1 MFGRRMPA
9 AYTAGTPLKLLLRLL
24 VLLILVA
31 GIGAA
36 VWFYFATPAPVAAP
50 RTSPVGRGTVEQTVL
65 ATGILEASSLI
76 NVGAE
81 VSGRIDAMHV
91 TLGQSVQQGD
101 LIAEIDSLNQE
112 NAVRAAEAALASVEA
127 QKRIQEANA
136 RQAER
141 ALERAQQ
148 LRDQNLI
155 SNVDFE
161 SAEISAETARAQ
173 VEQFEA
179 QILQAQLSV
188 DSAMLDLDRTRITAP
203 MDGTVVAVLVD
214 EGQTVNANADA
225 PTLVMLAD
233 LDEMIVRAEISEADV
248 PRVRPGQRV
257 YFTILGDPDTP
268 IEAMLLDVEPAPES
282 ITSGTSTSGN
292 AVYYNGRF
300 VVPNPDHMLRISMT
314 AQVTIVLD
322 EARDVIVVPSSA
334 LVSAGP
340 RGSFVQVY
348 DGASEEVE
356 MRPVEVGLNNN
367 ILAEIVSGLSEGEMI
382 VEGGTMTFGAAGAQ
396 AGRPGGPG
404 GGMMPM
410 GGPVMF
416 R

>member
-1 MFGRRMPA
+1 MI
-9 AYTAGTPLKLLLRLL
+9 RLL
-24 VLLILVA
+24 VLLILLA
-31 GIGAA
+31 GAGTAL
-36 VWFYFATPAPVAAP
+36 WFYFATPAPAAAP
-50 RTSPVGRGTVEQTVL
+50 RTSPVGRGSVEQTVL

-81 VSGRIDAMHV
+81 VSGRIEAVHV
-91 TLGQSVQQGD
+91 TLGQTVSQGD

-112 NAVRAAEAALASVEA
+112 NAVRAAEAALASAEA
-127 QKRIQEANA
+127 QKRIQEANV

-161 SAEISAETARAQ
+161 SAEIAAETARAQ
-173 VEQFEA
+173 LEQFDA

-248 PRVRPGQRV
+248 PRVQPGQRV

-268 IEAMLLDVEPAPES
+268 IEATLLDVEPAPES
-282 ITSGTSTSGN
+282 ITSGTATSGN

-300 VVPNPDHMLRISMT
+300 VVPNPDHRLRISMT

-322 EARDVIVVPSSA
+322 EARDVVVVPSSA
-334 LVSAGP
+334 LVSAP
-340 RGSFVQVY
+340 RGSFVRVY
-348 DGASEEVE
+348 DAATEAIE

-367 ILAEIVSGLSEGEMI
+367 ILAEIVSGLEEGEMI
-382 VEGGTMTFGAAGAQ
+382 VDGATGAVGAAAGQFGAG
-396 AGRPGGPG
+396 PGGPG
-404 GGMMPM
+404 GGLMPM
-410 GGPVMF
+410 GGGPMVF
-416 R
+416 RGGPGG